1 MEDIILIGFGGH
13 AKSVADCIERQ
24 KEYRIIGYTEL
35 AEVQSK
41 YPYLGT
47 DDVLKEYYKKG
58 VQNVAICQ
66 GYLGKGN
73 IRERIY
79 KLVKEI
85 GFCLPV
91 IADPSSVVAETA
103 IIGEGTFIGKGAI
116 VNAEASVGKMC
127 IINTKA
133 LIEHECV
140 VGDFSHVAV
149 GATICGQVEIGK
161 RAFIG
166 SNATVIQCMNVTDN
180 RIIPAGI
187 TLRENN
193 KMVKYFD
200 LNEKL
205 GG

>member
-35 AEVQSK
+35 AEVRSK

-47 DDVLKEYYKKG
+47 DYVLKDYYKKG
-58 VQNVAICQ
+58 VRNVAICQ

-79 KLVKEI
+79 DLAKEI
-85 GFCLPV
+85 GFSLPV
-91 IADPSSVVAETA
+91 IVDPSSIVSETA
-103 IIGEGTFIGKGAI
+103 MIGEGTFIGKGAI
-116 VNAEASVGKMC
+116 INAGANVGKMC

-149 GATICGQVEIGK
+149 GATICGQVEIGN

-166 SNATVIQCMNVTDN
+166 ANATVIQCRKIEEGKTV
-180 RIIPAGI
+180 PAGV
-187 TLRENN
+187 TVR
-193 KMVKYFD
+193 
-200 LNEKL
+200 
-205 GG
+205 

>member
-47 DDVLKEYYKKG
+47 DDVLKDYNKKG
-58 VQNVAICQ
+58 VRNVVICQ

-73 IRERIY
+73 VRERIY
-79 KLVKEI
+79 SLVKEL
-85 GFCLPV
+85 GFALPV
-91 IADPSSVVAETA
+91 IVDPSSIVSESAVV
-103 IIGEGTFIGKGAI
+103 GEGTFVGKGAI
-116 VNAEASVGKMC
+116 INAEANVGKMC

-133 LIEHECV
+133 LIEHECL

-149 GATICGQVEIGK
+149 GATICGQVEIGNK
-161 RAFIG
+161 SFIG
-166 SNATVIQCMNVTDN
+166 ANATVIQCRKIEEGKTV
-180 RIIPAGI
+180 PAGV
-187 TLRENN
+187 TVR
-193 KMVKYFD
+193 
-200 LNEKL
+200 
-205 GG
+205 